1 MKLLLQSD
9 DYGMT
14 RAVARGI
21 IHGIE
26 HGLLRNTGMF
36 TNMPWSEECA
46 QWIRPY
52 LNDIALG
59 VDLNLTTGSPLS
71 RPEEIPSLVNPQG
84 NFYTSWQSRS
94 LDQQA
99 KQDHAKAEDVRKEL
113 DTQIQRYIQLFGKK
127 PDYLNGHAYETEK
140 IVKIHQELAK
150 KYEIPYC
157 SDVMRTLTGITAQ
170 EYRIGWYKKPA
181 TLENQAASS
190 LKAYILENSET
201 LLAQEYYVLIGHMG
215 YVDKTLMEL
224 STYSLYRLNDLDA
237 VISPEMKAWV
247 REHNVELI
255 TYKDLAC

>member
-1 MKLLLQSD
+1 
-9 DYGMT
+9 
-14 RAVARGI
+14 
-21 IHGIE
+21 
-26 HGLLRNTGMF
+26 
-36 TNMPWSEECA
+36 
-46 QWIRPY
+46 
-52 LNDIALG
+52 
-59 VDLNLTTGSPLS
+59 
-71 RPEEIPSLVNPQG
+71 
-84 NFYTSWQSRS
+84 
-94 LDQQA
+94 
-99 KQDHAKAEDVRKEL
+99 
-113 DTQIQRYIQLFGKK
+113 
-127 PDYLNGHAYETEK
+127 
-140 IVKIHQELAK
+140 
-150 KYEIPYC
+150 
-157 SDVMRTLTGITAQ
+157 MRTLTGITAQ